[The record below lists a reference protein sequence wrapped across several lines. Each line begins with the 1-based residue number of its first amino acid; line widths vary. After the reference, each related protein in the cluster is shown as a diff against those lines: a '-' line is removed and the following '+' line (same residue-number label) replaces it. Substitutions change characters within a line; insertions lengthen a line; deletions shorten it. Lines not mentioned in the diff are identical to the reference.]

1 MNMILAC
8 QHYITICFKTQELS
22 DYVSPIKTV
31 LSSTGVAPESVAKV
45 VVCGGNTKIPKVQK
59 AVSALFSKG
68 EASGITSEC
77 WTGYYCRH

>member
-1 MNMILAC
+1 MILAC

-45 VVCGGNTKIPKVQK
+45 VVCGAKKTGKTSILEQ
-59 AVSALFSKG
+59 AIYGTTGVS
-68 EASGITSEC
+68 
-77 WTGYYCRH
+77 